1 MVEHAVTDATKLIA
15 APALDPRVVLVG
27 FEEEADSKRHPVCI
41 EPETG
46 PVGPA
51 DFNNIHGRTEELL
64 AANPESQIIVSDPR
78 HRELRSKA
86 LYLQARADAIAEVLE
101 SAEEFADRR
110 FFVSRSGSIDGYAVH
125 TCVGVRRAVHETL
138 VELNGE
144 VHDRVTVS
152 RSLPDAVLKEIL
164 LLADTNL
171 YLPDPGAGLRLM
183 GRPSEDIVREASRN
197 FSRGCA
203 VRTDELTGGSIFEDI
218 NAIAA
223 QSYEGA
229 GANGRIVLARDGH
242 PAVGV
247 ALKMAAPVHTSR
259 RRAVRKLLEL
269 AGDDMVLLCDGFK
282 IHGLGR
288 VNSYAGSD
296 QDLFEI
302 VVPKSST
309 WELWHAGHPLM
320 RSANGL
326 ASLPTPRVMRDRF
339 DDTSERLFAGQSE
352 VDRDNVWKVIEGA
365 LEEAHGTMVVIS
377 AAAPVEAARL
387 SGQATPIDPQAL
399 TPDLV
404 AHVTPIDGAL
414 LIDPAG
420 VCHAIGTILDGAA
433 IEAGDPGR
441 GARYNSA
448 LRYLAAATEP
458 TVIVIVSEDG
468 SVEVLPMLNPRI
480 RRAALA
486 EAMNELRKIGTSPE
500 DREAFHRA
508 WTELERLEFYLD
520 ETSCAE
526 ANEIRDELE
535 ENALQAGMIKIGF
548 RRLKPNTQM
557 NDDYFQSE

>member
-1 MVEHAVTDATKLIA
+1 M
-15 APALDPRVVLVG
+15 
-27 FEEEADSKRHPVCI
+27 
-41 EPETG
+41 
-46 PVGPA
+46 
-51 DFNNIHGRTEELL
+51 
-64 AANPESQIIVSDPR
+64 
-78 HRELRSKA
+78 
-86 LYLQARADAIAEVLE
+86 LE

-125 TCVGVRRAVHETL
+125 TCVGVRRAIHETL
-138 VELNGE
+138 VELDGE

-152 RSLPDAVLKEIL
+152 RSLTDAVLKEIL
-164 LLADTNL
+164 READTNL

-197 FSRGCA
+197 FSRSCA

-223 QSYEGA
+223 QRYEGA
-229 GANGRIVLARDGH
+229 SANGRIILARNNH
-242 PAVGV
+242 PAVSV
-247 ALKMAAPVHTSR
+247 ALKMEAPVPTRR

-269 AGDDMVLLCDGFK
+269 SGDDMALLCDGFK

-288 VNSYAGSD
+288 TDGYDGSD

-302 VVPKSST
+302 VVPKSAT
-309 WELWHAGHPLM
+309 WELSHAGLPLM

-339 DDTSERLFAGQSE
+339 DDTSERLFTGQSE
-352 VDRDNVWKVIEGA
+352 TDRDIVWQVIEGA

-377 AAAPVEAARL
+377 AAAPAEAARL
-387 SGQATPIDPQAL
+387 SGQATPIDPQVLA
-399 TPDLV
+399 PELV

-414 LIDPAG
+414 LIDSAG
-420 VCHAIGTILDGAA
+420 VCYAIGTILDGAA

-468 SVEVLPMLNPRI
+468 SVEVLPMLNLRI

-486 EAMNELRKIGTSPE
+486 DALGELRKIGTSPE
-500 DREAFHRA
+500 DREAFNRA
-508 WTELERLEFYLD
+508 WTGLEQLEFYLD
-520 ETSCAE
+520 EASCAE

-548 RRLKPNTQM
+548 RRLTPSAEM
-557 NDDYFQSE
+557 NDDYFRPD